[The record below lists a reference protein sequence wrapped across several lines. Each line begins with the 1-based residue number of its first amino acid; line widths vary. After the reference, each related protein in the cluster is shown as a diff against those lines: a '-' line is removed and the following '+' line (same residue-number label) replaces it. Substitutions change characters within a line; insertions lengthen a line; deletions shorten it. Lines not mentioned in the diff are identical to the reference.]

1 MRMSDTHPGDRDTSC
16 MAIRIAVVEDDA
28 FTRLTLAESLRAQ
41 GVEVALVT
49 DSAVEALREIP
60 SLGVHAVL
68 LDLHLGAGPTGID
81 LAVALRNQ
89 QPRLGVVLLTTFD
102 DPRLLSSTLP
112 EPPPG
117 TRYVT
122 KRSLGSMEDLI
133 VVLRDALGAV
143 GLARMPDAPGA
154 GPSSDLLDEVASDD
168 ADGELATTPAHADLR
183 ELTDVQLETLR
194 LVARGLS
201 NAEIARRREVTERA
215 VEAAIARLA
224 RHLGVAADAALNQR
238 VHLAQVYFRSL
249 GLPVDEP

>member
-1 MRMSDTHPGDRDTSC
+1 MPV
-16 MAIRIAVVEDDA
+16 RIAVVEDDA

-41 GVEVALVT
+41 GVAVVLVT

-81 LAVALRNQ
+81 LAIALRNQ

-112 EPPPG
+112 DPPPG

-122 KRSLGSMEDLI
+122 KRSLSSMEELI
-133 VVLRDALGAV
+133 AVLRDALEAV
-143 GLARMPDAPGA
+143 GLARVSSTPESGLSFDATNGD
-154 GPSSDLLDEVASDD
+154 GPKHTTDAETDSVAASSR
-168 ADGELATTPAHADLR
+168 LR
-183 ELTDVQLETLR
+183 ELSDVQLETLR
-194 LVARGLS
+194 LVARGHS
-201 NAEIARRREVTERA
+201 NSEIARRRGVTERA
-215 VEAAIARLA
+215 VEAAITRLT
-224 RHLGVAADAALNQR
+224 RHLGVMADAALNQR

-249 GLPVDEP
+249 GLPVDES

>member
-1 MRMSDTHPGDRDTSC
+1 MPV
-16 MAIRIAVVEDDA
+16 RIAVVEDDA

-41 GVEVALVT
+41 GVEVVLVT

-60 SLGVHAVL
+60 SLGVHAVF

-81 LAVALRNQ
+81 LAIALRNQ
-89 QPRLGVVLLTTFD
+89 QPRLGVVLLTSFD

-112 EPPPG
+112 ESPPG

-133 VVLRDALGAV
+133 GVLRDALGAV
-143 GLARMPDAPGA
+143 GLAR
-154 GPSSDLLDEVASDD
+154 VSDD
-168 ADGELATTPAHADLR
+168 SVAAGTVLATARAST
-183 ELTDVQLETLR
+183 EVGGLTDVQLETLR

-224 RHLGVAADAALNQR
+224 RHLGVMADAAINQR

>member
-1 MRMSDTHPGDRDTSC
+1 MPV
-16 MAIRIAVVEDDA
+16 RIAVVEDDA

-41 GVEVALVT
+41 GVEVVLVT

-60 SLGVHAVL
+60 TLGVHAVL

-81 LAVALRNQ
+81 LAVALRSR

-112 EPPPG
+112 DPPPG

-133 VVLRDALGAV
+133 AVLRDAISAV
-143 GLARMPDAPGA
+143 GLTRAAETSTAPGSA
-154 GPSSDLLDEVASDD
+154 QAKDDD
-168 ADGELATTPAHADLR
+168 ASATSGSFR
-183 ELTDVQLETLR
+183 ELSDIQLETLR
-194 LVARGLS
+194 LVARGHS
-201 NAEIARRREVTERA
+201 NAEIARRRGVTERA
-215 VEAAIARLA
+215 VEAAITRLA
-224 RHLGVAADAALNQR
+224 RHFGVTADAALNQR